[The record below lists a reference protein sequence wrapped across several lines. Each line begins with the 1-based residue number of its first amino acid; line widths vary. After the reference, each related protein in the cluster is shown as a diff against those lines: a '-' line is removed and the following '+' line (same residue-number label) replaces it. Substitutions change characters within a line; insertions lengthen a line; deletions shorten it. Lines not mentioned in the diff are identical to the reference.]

1 MAPAKKENLLL
12 SSSFPSVNTPERF
25 QKSKPAPC
33 AAPKDV
39 KVSPAISQR
48 NVDIVDQKLSSSIPK
63 ERPDE
68 IFRWKFFFPRGC
80 YIWNDC
86 HSYSGNPINLA
97 LGPCVT
103 TAFLRRHQL

>member
-68 IFRWKFFFPRGC
+68 IFRWTFFFLEEAIFGMIVILIQATLS
-80 YIWNDC
+80 IW
-86 HSYSGNPINLA
+86 P
-97 LGPCVT
+97 
-103 TAFLRRHQL
+103 